1 MNLKETIQ
9 YIESKVGVKHP
20 AEMPKTG
27 FILGS
32 GLGEFA
38 DQLTSK
44 KIIPFKDIPH
54 FKKPNVVG
62 HSGEI
67 VFGKIGN
74 IPVVAMKGRIHFYEG
89 HSVEEVVYPVRTLG
103 QLGIET
109 LVVTN
114 SSGGLKPTM
123 KPGEFMVIEDHINLT
138 GQNPLIGRN
147 DDSLGPRFPDMS
159 EAYDKKLSQKM
170 LAVLK
175 KIKVKH
181 SKGVYCGVLG
191 PCYETPA
198 EVKFLQKI
206 GGGAV
211 GMSTVL
217 EVIAAKHMGLKVVGL
232 SCITNSAA
240 GILDKPLNHK
250 EVTDAA
256 QKATKD
262 FIKALTEFTKSL

>member
-1 MNLKETIQ
+1 MNLTETVRF
-9 YIESKVGVKHP
+9 IEKQIGSKNKP
-20 AEMPKTG
+20 RIG

-38 DQLTSK
+38 DSFSDQTS
-44 KIIPFKDIPH
+44 IAFEDIPH
-54 FKKPNVVG
+54 FKKPNVSG
-62 HSGEI
+62 HSGELT
-67 VFGKIGN
+67 FGKIGKV
-74 IPVVAMKGRIHFYEG
+74 PVVALKGRVHFYEG
-89 HSVEEVVYPVRTLG
+89 HTTEEVVYPVRTLAK
-103 QLGIET
+103 LGIEI

-114 SSGGLKPTM
+114 SSGGLKKSM
-123 KPGEFMVIEDHINLT
+123 RPGEFMVIEDHINLT
-138 GQNPLIGRN
+138 GQNPLIGKN
-147 DDSLGPRFPDMS
+147 DDTLGPRFPDMTT
-159 EAYDKKLSQKM
+159 AYDKKLSQK
-170 LAVLK
+170 LASCLK

-181 SKGVYCGVLG
+181 SKGIYCGVLG
-191 PCYETPA
+191 PSYETPA
-198 EVKFLQKI
+198 EVRYLQKI

-256 QKATKD
+256 KKATKN
-262 FIKALTEFTKSL
+262 FCRALTEFTKSL